1 MSTLQMKQFKLPPT
15 VIVLC
20 SRNLPY
26 TKVCAKPFYMHKNQ
40 CKQILKLSSP
50 GRVR

>member
-15 VIVLC
+15 VTVLC

-26 TKVCAKPFYMHKNQ
+26 TKVCAKPFTCTKISANKY
-40 CKQILKLSSP
+40 
-50 GRVR
+50 